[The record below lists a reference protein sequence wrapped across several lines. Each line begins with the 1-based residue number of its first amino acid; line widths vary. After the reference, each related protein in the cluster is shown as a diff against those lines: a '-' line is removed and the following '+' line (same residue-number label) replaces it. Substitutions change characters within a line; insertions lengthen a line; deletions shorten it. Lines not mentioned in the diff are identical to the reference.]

1 MKMSDMSILFGAELG
16 NVMVMTTQNRGSSPE
31 EIAEQALDRIIA
43 IGDNAPPVI
52 NAQARAYRE
61 HIRAV
66 LVHYMHEAVRAHNVT
81 LVSKFR
87 KAGYPE
93 LVKILDT

>member
-1 MKMSDMSILFGAELG
+1 MSDMSILFGVEVG
-16 NVMVMTTQNRGSSPE
+16 NVMVMTTQNRGFTPE
-31 EIAEQALDRIIA
+31 EVAEQALAKIIA

-52 NAQARAYRE
+52 SEQAQAYRE
-61 HIRAV
+61 DIRAV
-66 LVHYMHEAVRAHNVT
+66 LVHYMREAVRAHNVT
-81 LVSKFR
+81 LVSKFH